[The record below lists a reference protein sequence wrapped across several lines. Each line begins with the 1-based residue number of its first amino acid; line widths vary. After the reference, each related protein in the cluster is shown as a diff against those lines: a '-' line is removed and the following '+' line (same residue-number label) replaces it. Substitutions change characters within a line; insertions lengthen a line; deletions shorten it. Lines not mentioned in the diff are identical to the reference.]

1 MIIAWYLSTRLIYK
15 SQKSITFLPN
25 SSEHME
31 FEINNTVPFIVALSK
46 WNT

>member
-1 MIIAWYLSTRLIYK
+1 MIIAQYLSTRLIHK
-15 SQKSITFLPN
+15 SQKSIAFLHN

-31 FEINNTVPFIVALSK
+31 LEINNTVPFIGALQK

>member
-1 MIIAWYLSTRLIYK
+1 MIIAWSLSTRLIYK
-15 SQKSITFLPN
+15 SQKSIAFLHN

-31 FEINNTVPFIVALSK
+31 FEINNTVPYIGTLQK